1 MLFYTLAIFTT
12 VSNMWAIPISE
23 EAPAHARAKL
33 VSVVYVIGLIPLQA
47 ILPPLLINRLGL
59 DWKWM
64 YGVMFILMIPVLVLW
79 LFMRETERFKIIQ
92 EEQKRGIR
100 KKHWYGLGV
109 IDRKD
114 VRFIILSALIWLC
127 WLINSLLYYWAGY
140 YFMTVKG
147 YTLAQWSMVLLATL
161 IMAIIGG
168 ITGGWMMDHT
178 GRKAVLVVGCLGF
191 MVVLIL
197 MGFTNGMILNI
208 VTVLSGFFTSLTYSW
223 IVVYIP
229 EVFPTE
235 RRGTCM
241 GWTTT
246 LARISYVVGPALAG
260 ILLDAFP
267 TMEWF
272 WVVAGLIMLI
282 PVGIVT
288 VFKFYETK
296 TLELEEIEVGR

>member
-1 MLFYTLAIFTT
+1 
-12 VSNMWAIPISE
+12 
-23 EAPAHARAKL
+23 
-33 VSVVYVIGLIPLQA
+33 
-47 ILPPLLINRLGL
+47 
-59 DWKWM
+59 
-64 YGVMFILMIPVLVLW
+64 MFILMIPVLVLW

-109 IDRKD
+109 LDRKD